1 MITLLR
7 ASSIMDVLQVPPSG
21 VSEQSNN
28 QRVPLIAMLEIVE
41 CAEMEHNQ
49 NRHNFFAGGYFFF
62 ADKNVKKWVEP
73 T

>member
-49 NRHNFFAGGYFFF
+49 NRPAG
-62 ADKNVKKWVEP
+62 
-73 T
+73 